1 MDKKSILIILIL
13 ALIVTSI
20 ILVINY
26 TQRNG
31 NNNEKVIQCI
41 AKNSQLIVKKGC
53 PACASQKNLLK
64 DYLNEFEIIDCAY
77 DAQKCMDL
85 RVTHVPTWI
94 IKGKNYEGAH
104 TIEELKEL
112 TGC

>member
-1 MDKKSILIILIL
+1 MLIILIL

-26 TQRNG
+26 MQRNG
-31 NNNEKVIQCI
+31 NNNEEVIQCI
-41 AKNSQLIVKKGC
+41 AKNSQLIVKEGC

-64 DYLNEFEIIDCAY
+64 DYLNEFEIIDCSIEAE
-77 DAQKCMDL
+77 KCMDL
-85 RVTHVPTWI
+85 KVTHVPTWI
-94 IKGKNYEGAH
+94 IKGKKYEEVH
-104 TIEELKEL
+104 TIKELKEL

>member
-13 ALIVTSI
+13 ALIVTSV

-26 TQRNG
+26 VQRNG
-31 NNNEKVIQCI
+31 NTNEKVIQCI
-41 AKNSQLIVKKGC
+41 AKNSQLIVKEGC
-53 PACASQKNLLK
+53 PACASQKTILK
-64 DYLNEFEIIDCAY
+64 DYLNKFKIIDCAY

-85 RVTHVPTWI
+85 GITHVPTWI
-94 IKGKNYEGAH
+94 IKGEKYEGAH
-104 TIEELKEL
+104 TIEKLKEL